1 VAELIG
7 GEAGSHLLE
16 MARQHAHHGTTIALG
31 DETGPLALFTLEDRL
46 RPDAVTTVEAL
57 RERGLSLHVFSGD
70 DPATVKRLAEGLGI
84 EDARGGLTPAD
95 KLAALEALEAQGARV
110 AMVGDGV
117 NDAPI
122 LSRATV
128 SLAMAG
134 GTQLA
139 QASADMI
146 LYRDQLAV
154 LPAGLD
160 KARETARV
168 IRQNIGWAIGYN
180 SIALPV
186 AALGLITPWI
196 AALGMSLSS
205 LLVVVNALRLR
216 DQSLTGGSNGA

>member
-1 VAELIG
+1 
-7 GEAGSHLLE
+7 
-16 MARQHAHHGTTIALG
+16 
-31 DETGPLALFTLEDRL
+31 
-46 RPDAVTTVEAL
+46 
-57 RERGLSLHVFSGD
+57 
-70 DPATVKRLAEGLGI
+70 
-84 EDARGGLTPAD
+84 
-95 KLAALEALEAQGARV
+95 
-110 AMVGDGV
+110 MVGDGV

-216 DQSLTGGSNGA
+216 DQRLTGGSDGT